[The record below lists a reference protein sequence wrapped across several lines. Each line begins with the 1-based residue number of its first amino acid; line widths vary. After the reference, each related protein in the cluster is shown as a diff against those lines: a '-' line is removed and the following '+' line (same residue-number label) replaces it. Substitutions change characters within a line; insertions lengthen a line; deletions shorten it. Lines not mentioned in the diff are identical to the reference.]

1 MTRKII
7 SVDSFFYSNT
17 TSHLVCT
24 HKKIILDN
32 FSTPHFAYP
41 RVIHFFLVTSLDRP
55 IFASSFISASSPFSL
70 FAIIFPISAPLLT
83 SYSQCH
89 LPFSF
94 RFPGTICPLRFNS
107 TLPILNRVIM
117 VRCMQIVA
125 QTVGYLRAQMLFAAL
140 TIEFQVLRGSLS
152 EL

>member
-1 MTRKII
+1 MMTRNNNCSIFSIATLLHTLYPK
-7 SVDSFFYSNT
+7 
-17 TSHLVCT
+17 
-24 HKKIILDN
+24 KKIIPDN
-32 FSTPHFAYP
+32 FSRNTPFRLSTCHP
-41 RVIHFFLVTSLDRP
+41 FLSSPITSLDRP
-55 IFASSFISASSPFSL
+55 ILASSSIFASSPFSL
-70 FAIIFPISAPLLT
+70 FAIIFPISVPLLT

-107 TLPILNRVIM
+107 ALPTLNRVIM

-140 TIEFQVLRGSLS
+140 TIEF
-152 EL
+152 